1 MAPLRP
7 QTSFIHWRITSHVSC
22 ALRRTAAV
30 SRALGNAK
38 PLLVK
43 TLPTPLVGSGWCLVR
58 KISPPLDML
67 AINDATDNAEQRAA
81 IITKLADH
89 MRRYGER

>member
-1 MAPLRP
+1 
-7 QTSFIHWRITSHVSC
+7 
-22 ALRRTAAV
+22 
-30 SRALGNAK
+30 
-38 PLLVK
+38 
-43 TLPTPLVGSGWCLVR
+43 
-58 KISPPLDML
+58 ML

>member
-1 MAPLRP
+1 MRAAAYRGGQPRARKRKA
-7 QTSFIHWRITSHVSC
+7 SIGKNRIS
-22 ALRRTAAV
+22 AV
-30 SRALGNAK
+30 
-38 PLLVK
+38 
-43 TLPTPLVGSGWCLVR
+43 TYLPTPLVGSGWCLVR

>member
-1 MAPLRP
+1 MAGSSVLSAYRFL
-7 QTSFIHWRITSHVSC
+7 QKRKASIGKNRIS
-22 ALRRTAAV
+22 AV
-30 SRALGNAK
+30 
-38 PLLVK
+38 
-43 TLPTPLVGSGWCLVR
+43 TYLPTPLVGSGWCLVR

-67 AINDATDNAEQRAA
+67 VINDATDNAEQRAA